1 MGVKKI
7 GAFAPIFFT
16 TIEQPFEQ
24 LVACS
29 TDEDSATRGAIAK
42 GNKRL
47 VNGMALKG
55 TKTIFHKKM
64 EPQGSIFYYSFRA
77 NRRAIGHA
85 KCRKVTPRRLRLS
98 KTKTMDSMGWP
109 QRGQTF

>member
-7 GAFAPIFFT
+7 GAYAPILFT

-29 TDEDSATRGAIAK
+29 TDEDSATRDAIAK

-47 VNGMALKG
+47 VNG
-55 TKTIFHKKM
+55 I
-64 EPQGSIFYYSFRA
+64 YDYRA
-77 NRRAIGHA
+77 
-85 KCRKVTPRRLRLS
+85 
-98 KTKTMDSMGWP
+98 
-109 QRGQTF
+109 TF